1 MKVVSPKYHIFIC
14 TSCRVN
20 GQQKGFCYSKGAVNL
35 IQRFMEEIDDR
46 DLSSEVMITNT
57 GCFGICEKG
66 PIVVVYPEGVWY
78 GNVTEDDVETI
89 VEQHI
94 EGGSVVESLVI

>member
-1 MKVVSPKYHIFIC
+1 MVSPKYHIFVC

-20 GQQKGFCYSKGAVNL
+20 GQQKGFCFSKGAVDL
-35 IQRFMEEIDDR
+35 VQRFMEEIDDR

-57 GCFGICEKG
+57 GCFGICDKG
-66 PIVVVYPEGVWY
+66 PVVVVYPEGVWY

-89 VEQHI
+89 VEQHL
-94 EGGSVVESLVI
+94 EGGTVVESLVL

>member
-1 MKVVSPKYHIFIC
+1 MHMVSPKYHIFVC

-20 GQQKGFCYSKGAVNL
+20 GQQKGFCFSKGAVDL
-35 IQRFMEEIDDR
+35 VQRFMEEIDDR

-57 GCFGICEKG
+57 GCFGICDKG
-66 PIVVVYPEGVWY
+66 PVVVVYPEGVWY

-89 VEQHI
+89 VEQHL
-94 EGGSVVESLVI
+94 EGGTVVESLVL